1 MMKSPSESSSGDK
14 SKQLDG
20 HRRSFL
26 GRLLAGGAAIAAVP
40 VIAALARGGDEEAV
54 TVVPVKGKGKGKG
67 GKGKAAGGGKGG
79 PVANAEALAARM
91 IAEFDKDGD
100 KALNQAELAAAIA
113 AVHARGRTSQG
124 QGTVGGE
131 SQRGVAG
138 QGRGSGGGRRGG
150 GTDGA
155 SAGGGGKGGGR
166 GGRG

>member
-1 MMKSPSESSSGDK
+1 MKSPSESSSGDK

-40 VIAALARGGDEEAV
+40 AIAALARGEEDVV
-54 TVVPVKGKGKGKG
+54 TVVPVKGKG
-67 GKGKAAGGGKGG
+67 GKGKAAGGGMGG

-100 KALNQAELAAAIA
+100 KALNQAELAAAIE
-113 AVHARGRTSQG
+113 AVHERGRTSQG
-124 QGTVGGE
+124 QGTVGGK
-131 SQRGVAG
+131 SQGGVAG
-138 QGRGSGGGRRGG
+138 QGRGTGAGAGGGRRGG
-150 GTDGA
+150 GTGGA
-155 SAGGGGKGGGR
+155 SAGGRGKGGGR

>member
-1 MMKSPSESSSGDK
+1 MKSPSESSSGDK

-40 VIAALARGGDEEAV
+40 AIAALARGEEDVV
-54 TVVPVKGKGKGKG
+54 TVVPVKGKGGKG
-67 GKGKAAGGGKGG
+67 RAAGGGMGG

-100 KALNQAELAAAIA
+100 KALNQAELAAAIE
-113 AVHARGRTSQG
+113 AVHERGRTSQG
-124 QGTVGGE
+124 QGTVGGK
-131 SQRGVAG
+131 SQGGVAG
-138 QGRGSGGGRRGG
+138 QGRGTGAGAGGGRRGG
-150 GTDGA
+150 GTGGA
-155 SAGGGGKGGGR
+155 SAGGRGKGGGR